1 MTVKLLCDRL
11 PYKAGNLY
19 TSDAN
24 TEAGLIALHEA
35 TATLTGGTTYTPP
48 APQRG
53 SARARTAAQLAA
65 APTVADISMD
75 GEYYLDT
82 DPTQRYVIN
91 VGLTAY
97 VTFGGSGGAVSSVA
111 GKTGAVTLAPSDVGA
126 IGTPQNWNGTTPA
139 LVSSTNPVPAFG
151 TNAFIYNGGTSATL
165 DGLTFN
171 PTDMA
176 LFVGGVY
183 TKVILGGGYVGSFAT
198 AAALQTASPAASNPA
213 CTALVGGIFFVS
225 NGTAWIAQEP
235 ATTFGATG
243 NQTLTSAQ
251 NNQVIPTSTNTV
263 LTVNTGLLPV
273 QGFGCACVGAG
284 VVTFAGS
291 ASVLDK
297 RTTGAANPA
306 FSLIPMGTDIYWA
319 VGSKA

>member
-1 MTVKLLCDRL
+1 MTTVTQGNTGTYTFAVNEMATLTLTGSQQARVEVTDGATGKVKYGAASSVSETFGPFL
-11 PYKAGNLY
+11 AGDVLSITAMRGSVVY
-19 TSDAN
+19 TIS
-24 TEAGLIALHEA
+24 TYVPSGGTGITTLA
-35 TATLTGGTTYTPP
+35 TATDYTTNLVTP
-48 APQRG
+48 
-53 SARARTAAQLAA
+53 L
-65 APTVADISMD
+65 
-75 GEYYLDT
+75 
-82 DPTQRYVIN
+82 
-91 VGLTAY
+91 
-97 VTFGGSGGAVSSVA
+97 A
-111 GKTGAVTLAPSDVGA
+111 GK
-126 IGTPQNWNGTTPA
+126 IGVPQGWDGTNPA

-151 TNAFIYNGGTSATL
+151 TNAFIYTGATSATL

-183 TKVILGGGYVGSFAT
+183 TKVILGGGYVGTFAS

-235 ATTFGATG
+235 ATTLGATG

-263 LTVNTGLLPV
+263 LTVNTGLLPA